1 MKRLGLSA
9 LTPVRAVIAVQLAVI
24 VAAGLATVLSLP
36 KFTGDER
43 AHFSYLQSVAEQGR
57 LPLLGPSLISPE
69 VEAIYQGTYP
79 SPAKIDPATL
89 GLSGRSY
96 EAFQPPLYY
105 LLAAI
110 PFRLAGD
117 NYVVKMRVMRLVGL
131 GLLLAAALL
140 LWCLTVEVIND
151 PGEAEP
157 YFAFALTAL
166 LWPGI
171 VLRTVTISNSGLEFL
186 IGIGL
191 TLVLWRAWQRRSV
204 GWLIG
209 AAALLGFGLLTRLT
223 IIFFIPGLLIC
234 AVAVLRQAQIS
245 ARTRWLA
252 AAGVV
257 AIPALMMAPWLLSN
271 LDRYGSLTGSRIWR
285 QQQEPSLNPDG
296 IQYALSD
303 IPSRLLVITRGLL
316 PEEWWIELLSTLKR
330 WVLTTLMTALVVF
343 APLGV
348 LSVRPSERRTQLLAL
363 LALPVG
369 VGIIW
374 MSYVLLVI
382 NWDFFLPR
390 YLYPTI
396 PGLMLL
402 AGVSLGRLRGGARA
416 LTASAAVITALL
428 AVWWVYLSTVEPF
441 TG

>member
-1 MKRLGLSA
+1 VRRLSLPA
-9 LTPVRAVIAVQLAVI
+9 LTPLRALIAAQLVVI
-24 VAAGLATVLSLP
+24 VVAGLATVFSLP
-36 KFTGDER
+36 KFTGDEI
-43 AHFSYLQSVAEQGR
+43 AHFSYVQSVAEEGR
-57 LPLLGPSLISPE
+57 LPLLGPTLISPQA
-69 VEAIYQGTYP
+69 EAIYEGTYP
-79 SPAKIDPATL
+79 SPGLIDRTEH
-89 GLSGRSY
+89 GINGRSY

-105 LLAAI
+105 LLGAA
-110 PFRLAGD
+110 PFRLAGGD
-117 NYVVKMRVMRLVGL
+117 YVVKMRVMRLLGL

-140 LWCLTVEVIND
+140 LWRLTVELIGD

-171 VLRTVTISNSGLEFL
+171 VLRVVTISNSGLEFL

-209 AAALLGFGLLTRLT
+209 AAVLIGFGLLTRLT

-234 AVAVLRQAQIS
+234 AFVVLRQAQIS

-271 LDRYGSLTGSRIWR
+271 LDRYGALTGSRIWR
-285 QQQEPSLNPDG
+285 QQQEPFLNPDG

-303 IPSRLLVITRGLL
+303 IPSRLLALTRAPL
-316 PEEWWIELLSTLKR
+316 PEEWWIELLSPLKR
-330 WVLTTLMTALVVF
+330 WVLTLLMTALVVL

-348 LSVRPSERRTQLLAL
+348 LSVKPSERRTQLLVL

-369 VGIIW
+369 VGLVWIC
-374 MSYVLLVI
+374 YVLLVV

-390 YLYPTI
+390 YLYPAV

-402 AGVSLGRLRGGARA
+402 AAVSIGRLRSGARV
-416 LTASAAVITALL
+416 LTVSATAITALL
-428 AVWWVYLSTVEPF
+428 TIWWVYLSNVEPF

>member
-1 MKRLGLSA
+1 MKRTKLGQ
-9 LTPVRAVIAVQLAVI
+9 LTPVRALIAAQLAVI
-24 VAAGLATVLSLP
+24 VAAGIATVLSLP
-36 KFTGDER
+36 KFTGDEI
-43 AHFSYLQSVAEQGR
+43 AHFSYLQSVAEEGR
-57 LPLLGPSLISPE
+57 LPLLGPTLISPQ
-69 VEAIYQGTYP
+69 VEAIYEGTYP
-79 SPAKIDPATL
+79 GPGRLDPAKR

-105 LLAAI
+105 LLAAA
-110 PFRLAGD
+110 PFRLAGG

-140 LWCLTVEVIND
+140 LWRLTVEVIND
-151 PGEAEP
+151 PEEAEP

-223 IIFFIPGLLIC
+223 IIVFIPGLLIC
-234 AVAVLRQAQIS
+234 AFVVLRQAQIS

>member
-1 MKRLGLSA
+1 MRRLSLPALSPLRA
-9 LTPVRAVIAVQLAVI
+9 LIAAQLVVI
-24 VAAGLATVLSLP
+24 VVAGLATVFSLP
-36 KFTGDER
+36 KFTGDEI
-43 AHFSYLQSVAEQGR
+43 AHFSYVQSVAEEGR
-57 LPLLGPSLISPE
+57 LPLLGPTLISPQA
-69 VEAIYQGTYP
+69 EAIYEGTYP
-79 SPAKIDPATL
+79 SPGLIDRTEH
-89 GLSGRSY
+89 GINGRSY

-105 LLAAI
+105 LLGAA
-110 PFRLAGD
+110 PFRLAGGD
-117 NYVVKMRVMRLVGL
+117 YVVKMRAMRLLGL

-140 LWCLTVEVIND
+140 LWRLTVELIGD

-171 VLRTVTISNSGLEFL
+171 VLRVVTISNSGLEFL

-209 AAALLGFGLLTRLT
+209 ASVLVGFGLLTRLT

-234 AVAVLRQAQIS
+234 AIVVLRRAQIS

-271 LDRYGSLTGSRIWR
+271 LDRYGALTGSRIWR
-285 QQQEPSLNPDG
+285 QQQEPFLNPDG
-296 IQYALSD
+296 IKYALSD
-303 IPSRLLVITRGLL
+303 IPSRLLALTRAPL
-316 PEEWWIELLSTLKR
+316 PEEWWIELLSPLKR
-330 WVLTTLMTALVVF
+330 WVLTLLMTALVVL

-348 LSVRPSERRTQLLAL
+348 LSVKPSERRTQLLVL

-369 VGIIW
+369 VGLVWIC
-374 MSYVLLVI
+374 YVLLVV

-390 YLYPTI
+390 YLYPAV

-402 AGVSLGRLRGGARA
+402 AAVSLGRLRSGARA
-416 LTASAAVITALL
+416 LTLSAAAITALL
-428 AVWWVYLSTVEPF
+428 TIWWVYLSSVEPF

>member
-1 MKRLGLSA
+1 MRRLDLPV

-24 VAAGLATVLSLP
+24 VAAGMATVLSLP
-36 KFTGDER
+36 KFTGDEI
-43 AHFSYLQSVAEQGR
+43 AHFSYLQSVAEEGR
-57 LPLLGPSLISPE
+57 LPLLGPTLISPQA
-69 VEAIYQGTYP
+69 EAIYEGTYP
-79 SPAKIDPATL
+79 SPGHLDPAKR

-105 LLAAI
+105 LLAAA
-110 PFRLAGD
+110 PFRLAGG
-117 NYVVKMRVMRLVGL
+117 NYVVKMRVMRLIGL

-140 LWCLTVEVIND
+140 LWRLATEVIGD
-151 PGEAEP
+151 AGKAEP
-157 YFAFALTAL
+157 YFAFALTGL

-209 AAALLGFGLLTRLT
+209 AAVLVGVGLLTRLT
-223 IIFFIPGLLIC
+223 IIVFIPGLLVC
-234 AVAVLRQAQIS
+234 AFVVLRQAQIS

-252 AAGVV
+252 ALGVV

-271 LDRYGSLTGSRIWR
+271 LDRYGSLTGSRVVR
-285 QQQEPSLNPDG
+285 QLMEPFFNPDG
-296 IQYALSD
+296 IKYTVSD
-303 IPSRLLVITRGLL
+303 IPGRLLVVTRAPLA
-316 PEEWWIELLSTLKR
+316 EEWWIELLSPLKR
-330 WVLTTLMTALVVF
+330 WVLTLLMTALVVL

-348 LSVRPSERRTQLLAL
+348 LSVKPSERRTQLLVL

-369 VGIIW
+369 VGLIW
-374 MSYVLLVI
+374 MCYVLLVL

-402 AGVSLGRLRGGARA
+402 AAVSLGRLRSGARA
-416 LTASAAVITALL
+416 LTVSAAVITALL

>member
-1 MKRLGLSA
+1 MNRPSLPALSPLRA
-9 LTPVRAVIAVQLAVI
+9 LIAAQLVVI
-24 VAAGLATVLSLP
+24 VVAGLATVFSLP
-36 KFTGDER
+36 KFTGDEI
-43 AHFSYLQSVAEQGR
+43 AHFSYVQSVAEEGR
-57 LPLLGPSLISPE
+57 LPLLGPTLISPQA
-69 VEAIYQGTYP
+69 EAIYEGTYP
-79 SPAKIDPATL
+79 SPGLIDRTEH
-89 GLSGRSY
+89 GINGRSY

-105 LLAAI
+105 LLGAA
-110 PFRLAGD
+110 PFRLAGGD
-117 NYVVKMRVMRLVGL
+117 YVVKMRAMRLLGL

-140 LWCLTVEVIND
+140 LWRLTVELIGD

-171 VLRTVTISNSGLEFL
+171 VLRVVTISNSGLEFL

-209 AAALLGFGLLTRLT
+209 ASVLVGFGLLTRLT

-234 AVAVLRQAQIS
+234 AIVVLRRAQIS

-271 LDRYGSLTGSRIWR
+271 LDRYGALTGSRIWR
-285 QQQEPSLNPDG
+285 QQQEPFLNPDG
-296 IQYALSD
+296 IKYALSD
-303 IPSRLLVITRGLL
+303 IPSRLLALTRAPL
-316 PEEWWIELLSTLKR
+316 PEEWWIELLSPLKR
-330 WVLTTLMTALVVF
+330 WVLTLLMTALVVL

-348 LSVRPSERRTQLLAL
+348 LSVKPSERRTQLLVL

-369 VGIIW
+369 VGLVWIC
-374 MSYVLLVI
+374 YVLLVV

-390 YLYPTI
+390 YLYPAV

-402 AGVSLGRLRGGARA
+402 AAVSLGRLRSGARA
-416 LTASAAVITALL
+416 LTLSAAAITALL
-428 AVWWVYLSTVEPF
+428 TIWWVYLSSVEPF

>member
-24 VAAGLATVLSLP
+24 TVAGIATVLSLP
-36 KFTGDER
+36 KFTGDEI
-43 AHFSYLQSVAEQGR
+43 AHFSYLQSVAEEGQ
-57 LPLLGPSLISPE
+57 LPLLGPTLISPQA
-69 VEAIYQGTYP
+69 EAIYEGTYP
-79 SPAKIDPATL
+79 SPGRLDPANR

-105 LLAAI
+105 LLAAA
-110 PFRLAGD
+110 PFRLAGAD
-117 NYVVKMRVMRLVGL
+117 YVVKMRVMRLVGL
-131 GLLLAAALL
+131 ALLLAAALL
-140 LWCLTVEVIND
+140 LWRLTVELIGD

-209 AAALLGFGLLTRLT
+209 AAVLIGFGLLTRLT
-223 IIFFIPGLLIC
+223 IIVFIPGLLIC
-234 AVAVLRQAQIS
+234 AFVVLRQAQIS
-245 ARTRWLA
+245 ARARWLA

-271 LDRYGSLTGSRIWR
+271 LDRYGSLTGSRVVR
-285 QQQEPSLNPDG
+285 QLMEPFFNPDG
-296 IQYALSD
+296 IKYTVSD
-303 IPSRLLVITRGLL
+303 IPRGLL
-316 PEEWWIELLSTLKR
+316 VLTRAPLAEEWWIELLSALKR
-330 WVLTTLMTALVVF
+330 WVLTVLMTALVVL

-348 LSVRPSERRTQLLAL
+348 LSVKPSEQRTRLLVL

-369 VGIIW
+369 VGLVWIC
-374 MSYVLLVI
+374 YVLLVV

-390 YLYPTI
+390 YLYPAV

-402 AGVSLGRLRGGARA
+402 AAVSIGRLRSGARV
-416 LTASAAVITALL
+416 LTVSATAITALL
-428 AVWWVYLSTVEPF
+428 TIWWVYLSNVEPF

>member
-24 VAAGLATVLSLP
+24 TVAGIATVLSLP
-36 KFTGDER
+36 KFTGDEI
-43 AHFSYLQSVAEQGR
+43 AHFSYLQSVAEEGQ
-57 LPLLGPSLISPE
+57 LPLLGPTLISPQA
-69 VEAIYQGTYP
+69 EAIYEGTYP
-79 SPAKIDPATL
+79 SPGRLDPANR

-105 LLAAI
+105 LLAAA
-110 PFRLAGD
+110 PFRLAGAD
-117 NYVVKMRVMRLVGL
+117 YVVKMRVMRLVGL
-131 GLLLAAALL
+131 ALLLAAALL
-140 LWCLTVEVIND
+140 LWRLTVELIGD

-209 AAALLGFGLLTRLT
+209 AAVLIGFGLLTRLT
-223 IIFFIPGLLIC
+223 IIVFIPGLLIC
-234 AVAVLRQAQIS
+234 AFVVLRQAQIS
-245 ARTRWLA
+245 ARARWLA
-252 AAGVV
+252 AASVV
-257 AIPALMMAPWLLSN
+257 VIPALMMAPWLLSN
-271 LDRYGSLTGSRIWR
+271 LDRYGSLTGSRVVR
-285 QQQEPSLNPDG
+285 QLMEPFFNPDG
-296 IQYALSD
+296 IKYTVSD
-303 IPSRLLVITRGLL
+303 IPRGLL
-316 PEEWWIELLSTLKR
+316 VLTRAPLAEEWWIELLSPLKR
-330 WVLTTLMTALVVF
+330 WVLTLLMTALVVL

-348 LSVRPSERRTQLLAL
+348 LSVKPSERRRQLLVL

-369 VGIIW
+369 VGLVWIC
-374 MSYVLLVI
+374 YVLLVL

-402 AGVSLGRLRGGARA
+402 AAVSIGRLRGGARA

>member
-1 MKRLGLSA
+1 M
-9 LTPVRAVIAVQLAVI
+9 TPVRAVIAVQLAVMI
-24 VAAGLATVLSLP
+24 AAGIATVLSLP
-36 KFTGDER
+36 KFTGDEI
-43 AHFSYLQSVAEQGR
+43 AHFSYLQSVAEEGQ
-57 LPLLGPSLISPE
+57 LPLLGPTLISPQA
-69 VEAIYQGTYP
+69 EAIYEGTYP
-79 SPAKIDPATL
+79 SPGRLDPAKR

-105 LLAAI
+105 LLGAA
-110 PFRLAGD
+110 PFRLTGAD
-117 NYVVKMRVMRLVGL
+117 YVVKMRVMRLVGL
-131 GLLLAAALL
+131 ALLLAAALL
-140 LWCLTVEVIND
+140 LWRLTVELIGE

-209 AAALLGFGLLTRLT
+209 AAVLIGFGLLTRLT
-223 IIFFIPGLLIC
+223 IIVFIPGLLIC
-234 AVAVLRQAQIS
+234 AFVVLRQAQIS
-245 ARTRWLA
+245 ARARWLA
-252 AAGVV
+252 AASVV
-257 AIPALMMAPWLLSN
+257 VIPALMMAPWLLSN
-271 LDRYGSLTGSRIWR
+271 LDRYGSLTGSRVVR
-285 QQQEPSLNPDG
+285 QLMEPFFNPDG
-296 IQYALSD
+296 IKYTVSD
-303 IPSRLLVITRGLL
+303 IPRGLL
-316 PEEWWIELLSTLKR
+316 VVTRAPLAEEWWIDLLSALKR
-330 WVLTTLMTALVVF
+330 WVLTVLMTALVVL

-348 LSVRPSERRTQLLAL
+348 LSVKPSEQRTRLLVL

-369 VGIIW
+369 VGLVWIC
-374 MSYVLLVI
+374 YVLLVL

-402 AGVSLGRLRGGARA
+402 AAVSIGRLRGGARA
-416 LTASAAVITALL
+416 LPASAAGRTALL

>member
-1 MKRLGLSA
+1 MKRLGLAA
-9 LTPVRAVIAVQLAVI
+9 LTPVRALIAAQLAVI

-140 LWCLTVEVIND
+140 LWRLTVEVIND
-151 PGEAEP
+151 PEEAEP

-191 TLVLWRAWQRRSV
+191 TLVLWRAWQRRSA

-209 AAALLGFGLLTRLT
+209 AAALLGVGLLTRLT

-252 AAGVV
+252 GAGVV
-257 AIPALMMAPWLLSN
+257 LIPALIMAPWLLSN

-285 QQQEPSLNPDG
+285 QQQEPSLNPEG

-316 PEEWWIELLSTLKR
+316 PEEWWIELLSALKR

-402 AGVSLGRLRGGARA
+402 AAVSLGRLRRGARA
-416 LTASAAVITALL
+416 LLVGAAVMTVLL
-428 AVWWVYLSTVEPF
+428 GAWWAYLATVEPF

>member
-1 MKRLGLSA
+1 
-9 LTPVRAVIAVQLAVI
+9 VIAVQLAVI

-140 LWCLTVEVIND
+140 LWRLTVEVIND
-151 PGEAEP
+151 PEEAEP

-191 TLVLWRAWQRRSV
+191 TLVLWRAWQRRSA

-252 AAGVV
+252 GAGVIV
-257 AIPALMMAPWLLSN
+257 IPALIMAPWLLSN

-402 AGVSLGRLRGGARA
+402 AAVSLGRLRRGARA

-428 AVWWVYLSTVEPF
+428 AVGWVYLSTVEPF

>member
-1 MKRLGLSA
+1 
-9 LTPVRAVIAVQLAVI
+9 VIAVQLAVI

-209 AAALLGFGLLTRLT
+209 AAVLIGFGLLTRLT
-223 IIFFIPGLLIC
+223 IIVFIPGLLIC
-234 AVAVLRQAQIS
+234 AFVVLRQAQIS

>member
-1 MKRLGLSA
+1 MILRLEA
-9 LTPVRAVIAVQLAVI
+9 LTPVRAVIAAQLAVI
-24 VAAGLATVLSLP
+24 IVAGIATVLSLP
-36 KFTGDER
+36 KFTGDEI
-43 AHFSYLQSVAEQGR
+43 AHFSYLQSVAEEGQ
-57 LPLLGPSLISPE
+57 LPLLGPTLISPQA
-69 VEAIYQGTYP
+69 EAIYEGIYP
-79 SPAKIDPATL
+79 SPSRLDPAER

-105 LLAAI
+105 LLAAA
-110 PFRLAGD
+110 PFRLAGGD
-117 NYVVKMRVMRLVGL
+117 YVVKMRVMRLIGL

-140 LWCLTVEVIND
+140 LWRLTVEVIGD
-151 PGEAEP
+151 RGEAEP

-191 TLVLWRAWQRRSV
+191 TLVFWRAWQRRSV

-209 AAALLGFGLLTRLT
+209 AAVLIGFGLLTRLT
-223 IIFFIPGLLIC
+223 IIVFIPGLLTC
-234 AVAVLRQAQIS
+234 AFVVLRQAQIS

-252 AAGVV
+252 ALGVV

-271 LDRYGSLTGSRIWR
+271 LDRYGSLTGSRVVR
-285 QQQEPSLNPDG
+285 QLMEPFFNPDG
-296 IQYALSD
+296 IKYTVSD
-303 IPSRLLVITRGLL
+303 IPRGLL
-316 PEEWWIELLSTLKR
+316 VVTRAPLAEEWWIELLSPLKR
-330 WVLTTLMTALVVF
+330 WVLTLLMTALVVL

-348 LSVRPSERRTQLLAL
+348 LSVKPSERRTQLLVL
-363 LALPVG
+363 LALPVA
-369 VGIIW
+369 VGLVWIC
-374 MSYVLLVI
+374 YVLLVL

-402 AGVSLGRLRGGARA
+402 AAVSIGRLRSGARA
-416 LTASAAVITALL
+416 LTVSAAVITALL

>member
-1 MKRLGLSA
+1 MRRLSLPA
-9 LTPVRAVIAVQLAVI
+9 LTPLRALIAAQLVVI
-24 VAAGLATVLSLP
+24 VVAGLATVFSLP
-36 KFTGDER
+36 KFTGDEI
-43 AHFSYLQSVAEQGR
+43 AHFSYVQSVAEEGR
-57 LPLLGPSLISPE
+57 LPLLGPTLISPQA
-69 VEAIYQGTYP
+69 EAIYEGTYP
-79 SPAKIDPATL
+79 SPGRLDPAKR

-105 LLAAI
+105 LLAAA
-110 PFRLAGD
+110 PFRLAGGD
-117 NYVVKMRVMRLVGL
+117 YVVKIRVIRLIGL

-140 LWCLTVEVIND
+140 LWRLTVELIGD

-171 VLRTVTISNSGLEFL
+171 VLRVVTISNSGLEFL

-209 AAALLGFGLLTRLT
+209 AAVLIGFGLLTRLT
-223 IIFFIPGLLIC
+223 IIVFIPGLLIC
-234 AVAVLRQAQIS
+234 AFVVLRQAQIS
-245 ARTRWLA
+245 APARWLA
-252 AAGVV
+252 AASVV
-257 AIPALMMAPWLLSN
+257 AIPAVMMAPWLLSN
-271 LDRYGSLTGSRIWR
+271 LDRYGSLTGSRVVR
-285 QQQEPSLNPDG
+285 QLMEPFFNPDG
-296 IQYALSD
+296 IKYTVSD
-303 IPSRLLVITRGLL
+303 IPRGLL
-316 PEEWWIELLSTLKR
+316 VVTRAPLAEEWWIELLSPLKR
-330 WVLTTLMTALVVF
+330 WVLTLLMTALVVL

-348 LSVRPSERRTQLLAL
+348 LSVKPSERRRQLLVL

-369 VGIIW
+369 VGLVWIC
-374 MSYVLLVI
+374 YVLLVL

-402 AGVSLGRLRGGARA
+402 AAVSIGRLRSGACA

>member
-24 VAAGLATVLSLP
+24 TAAGIATVLSLP
-36 KFTGDER
+36 KFTGDEI
-43 AHFSYLQSVAEQGR
+43 AHFSYLQSVAEEGQ
-57 LPLLGPSLISPE
+57 LPLLGPTLISPQA
-69 VEAIYQGTYP
+69 EAIYEGTYP
-79 SPAKIDPATL
+79 SPGRLDPAKR

-209 AAALLGFGLLTRLT
+209 AAVLIGFGLLTRLT
-223 IIFFIPGLLIC
+223 IIVFIPGLLIC
-234 AVAVLRQAQIS
+234 AFVVLRQAQIS
-245 ARTRWLA
+245 ARARWLA
-252 AAGVV
+252 AASVV

-271 LDRYGSLTGSRIWR
+271 LDRYGSLTGSRVVR
-285 QQQEPSLNPDG
+285 QLMEPFFNPDG
-296 IQYALSD
+296 IKYTVSD
-303 IPSRLLVITRGLL
+303 IPRGLL
-316 PEEWWIELLSTLKR
+316 VVTRAPLAEEWWIELLSPLKR
-330 WVLTTLMTALVVF
+330 WVLTLLMTALVVL

-348 LSVRPSERRTQLLAL
+348 LSVKPSERRTQLLVL

-369 VGIIW
+369 VGLVWIC
-374 MSYVLLVI
+374 YVLLVL

-402 AGVSLGRLRGGARA
+402 AAVSIGRLRGGARA
-416 LTASAAVITALL
+416 LLVGAAVMTVLL
-428 AVWWVYLSTVEPF
+428 GAWWAYLATVEPF

>member
-1 MKRLGLSA
+1 MNRPSLPALSPLRA
-9 LTPVRAVIAVQLAVI
+9 LIAAQLAVI
-24 VAAGLATVLSLP
+24 IAAGLATVFSLP
-36 KFTGDER
+36 KFTGDEI
-43 AHFSYLQSVAEQGR
+43 AHFSYLQSVAQEGR
-57 LPLLGPSLISPE
+57 LPLLGPTLISPQA
-69 VEAIYQGTYP
+69 EAIYEGTYP
-79 SPAKIDPATL
+79 SPGLLDPAKR

-105 LLAAI
+105 LLTAA
-110 PFRLAGD
+110 PFRLAGGD
-117 NYVVKMRVMRLVGL
+117 YIVKMRLMRLIGL
-131 GLLLAAALL
+131 ALLLAAALL
-140 LWCLTVEVIND
+140 LWRLTVEVIGD
-151 PGEAEP
+151 RDEAEP

-191 TLVLWRAWQRRSV
+191 VLVLWRAWQQRSV
-204 GWLIG
+204 AWLIG
-209 AAALLGFGLLTRLT
+209 AAVLVGAGLLTRLT
-223 IIFFIPGLLIC
+223 IIVFIPGLLIC
-234 AVAVLRQAQIS
+234 AFVVLRQAQLS

-271 LDRYGSLTGSRIWR
+271 LDRYGSLTGSRVVR
-285 QQQEPSLNPDG
+285 QLMEPFFNPDG
-296 IQYALSD
+296 IKYTAAD
-303 IPSRLLVITRGLL
+303 IPSRLLVVTRAPLA
-316 PEEWWIELLSTLKR
+316 EEWWIELLSPLKR
-330 WVLTTLMTALVVF
+330 WVLTLLMTALVVL

-348 LSVRPSERRTQLLAL
+348 LSVKPSERRTQLLVL

-369 VGIIW
+369 VGIVW
-374 MSYVLLVI
+374 MCYVLLVL

-402 AGVSLGRLRGGARA
+402 AAVSLGRLRSGARA
-416 LTASAAVITALL
+416 LTLSAAAITALL
-428 AVWWVYLSTVEPF
+428 TIWWAYLSTVEPF